1 MPPCRARGIAASR
14 RATATCC
21 LRLRSTTG
29 RNTSR
34 ASLPTTVAVST
45 VPPRD
50 NARSIGHHSPARQ
63 QQLELGRPT
72 PLGRRMHNAAFLLHC
87 ASAPALH
94 ALLVCPRVFGREI
107 PLTPSGSGAQAITT
121 HRHQPAC
128 CPSPK
133 LCETATASAERR
145 ANVRGRDPLRSPSV
159 PSPRATCVCVLHSS
173 RLVACIVGP
182 SALRVITNGGEGIAI
197 SNKSPRLVP

>member
-1 MPPCRARGIAASR
+1 VPPCRARGIAASR

-121 HRHQPAC
+121 HHHHSTSQPAAQA
-128 CPSPK
+128 PSSARLRLRAP
-133 LCETATASAERR
+133 SAERTY
-145 ANVRGRDPLRSPSV
+145 A
-159 PSPRATCVCVLHSS
+159 
-173 RLVACIVGP
+173 
-182 SALRVITNGGEGIAI
+182 GGI
-197 SNKSPRLVP
+197 L